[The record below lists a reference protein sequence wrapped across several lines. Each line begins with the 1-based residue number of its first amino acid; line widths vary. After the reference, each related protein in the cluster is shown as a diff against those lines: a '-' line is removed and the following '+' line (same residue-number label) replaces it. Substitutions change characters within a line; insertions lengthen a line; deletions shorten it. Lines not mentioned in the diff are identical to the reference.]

1 NRGMAK
7 NMFRRDKSR
16 NKQERY
22 HAEIGCSKRTK
33 GVLCQYASPSLL
45 NREFAN
51 QEALNIDLNI

>member
-1 NRGMAK
+1 
-7 NMFRRDKSR
+7 MFRRDKSR